1 LQLLT
6 FFCYTFEKFYY
17 KDIEMAKHQFQTEA
31 NQILHLMIHS
41 LYSNKEIFLR
51 ELVSNASDALDKL
64 NMLVLTDDAYKGV
77 NFAPRIDIVANK
89 EAKTL
94 TIKDSGIGMNE
105 EDLMNNLGTIAKSGT
120 KAFLENLTG
129 DQKQDSNLIG
139 QFGVGFYACFMVASK
154 VEVTTKKAGE
164 EQAYLWTS
172 KGDGE
177 FEIENATMGGQGTQI
192 VMHLNDDEDEFL
204 ETYRIESIIKKY
216 SNHIPFPI
224 FMDKEKHIPAV
235 KDEEGNETEPS
246 KTEIENVQINRANA
260 LWTIAKSEIK
270 DEEYKDFYSSI
281 AHSSEEPL
289 AWMHNKAEGAIEYTT
304 LFYIP
309 SKAPMDMYRVDYQTG
324 IKLYINRVFITDD
337 EKELM
342 PTYLRFLRGVIDSK
356 DLPLNV
362 SREILQSNAVMN
374 KIKNASVKKVL
385 SELSKLKKDKEKY
398 DTFYK
403 EFGNVLKEGL
413 YNDFANREKILD
425 LLQFHT
431 LNNTERVYLE
441 DFVKNVDEQKK
452 EIYYITG
459 KTSLAMLKNSPAL
472 EKFKARGIDVLVL
485 NEEVDTIIFPMVT
498 EYKEYK
504 LVHVSDAKF
513 EESEDEKKAKEETA
527 KTYEGLVKEFKDALG
542 EDVKDVE
549 TSSDLVD
556 SPVALKIDK
565 EDPSYMMAQMM
576 KQMGQGG
583 DVPEPA
589 PILQINPNHELLVK
603 LRDSADQNLI
613 NDAAHVLLDQAKL
626 FDGRELKDTADF
638 ISRLNRII
646 SKAL

>member
-1 LQLLT
+1 
-6 FFCYTFEKFYY
+6 
-17 KDIEMAKHQFQTEA
+17 MAKHQFQTEA
-31 NQILHLMIHS
+31 DQILQLMTHS

-64 NMLVLTDDAYKGV
+64 NMLVLTDEKYKGV
-77 NFAPRIDIVANK
+77 TFNPRIDIVIDK

-94 TIKDSGIGMNE
+94 TVKDTGIGMNE

-129 DQKQDSNLIG
+129 DQKADSQLIG
-139 QFGVGFYACFMVASK
+139 QFGVGFYAAFMVADK

-164 EQAYLWTS
+164 EQAYLWRSNGT
-172 KGDGE
+172 GE
-177 FEIENATMGGQGTQI
+177 YEIEPATMDGHGTQI
-192 VMHLNDDEDEFL
+192 VMYLKEDESEFL
-204 ETYRIESIIKKY
+204 EEHRIESIIKKY

-235 KDEEGNETEPS
+235 TDDEGNETEPS
-246 KTEIENVQINRANA
+246 KTEIVNEQINRANA
-260 LWTIAKSEIK
+260 LWTLPKSEIS

-309 SKAPMDMYRVDYQTG
+309 SKAPMDIYRVDYQPG

-385 SELSKLKKDKEKY
+385 SELSKMMKKRPEDYK
-398 DTFYK
+398 TFYK

-413 YNDFANREKILD
+413 YNDFANREKILE
-425 LLQFHT
+425 LLQFHH
-431 LNNTERVYLE
+431 LNSDEVTTIEE
-441 DFVKNVDEQKK
+441 FVKTVDEEKK

-459 KTSLAMLKNSPAL
+459 KTSVDMLKHSPLL
-472 EKFKARGIDVLVL
+472 EKFKARNIDVLIL

-513 EESEDEKKAKEETA
+513 EATEEEKKAEEELA
-527 KTYEGLVKEFKDALG
+527 KTYEGLTKEFKEVLG
-542 EDVKDVE
+542 ESVKEVE
-549 TSSDLVD
+549 TTNDLVE
-556 SPVALKIDK
+556 SPVALKVDK
-565 EDPSYMMAQMM
+565 EDPAYMMAQMM
-576 KQMGQGG
+576 KQMGQDGG
-583 DVPEPA
+583 APEPA
-589 PILQINPNHELLVK
+589 PILQINPKHELIAK
-603 LRDSADQNLI
+603 LKESADQNLI
-613 NDAAHVLLDQAKL
+613 SDAAHILLDQAKL
-626 FDGRELKDTADF
+626 FDGKELDDTAEF
-638 ISRLNRII
+638 IERLNRIMT
-646 SKAL
+646 KAL

>member
-1 LQLLT
+1 
-6 FFCYTFEKFYY
+6 
-17 KDIEMAKHQFQTEA
+17 MAKHQFQTEA
-31 NQILHLMIHS
+31 NQILNLMIHS
-41 LYSNKEIFLR
+41 LYSNKEIFIR

-64 NMLVLTDDAYKGV
+64 NMLVLTDEKYKDV
-77 NFAPRIDIVANK
+77 TFTPRIDIVANK

-120 KAFLENLTG
+120 KAFLENMTG
-129 DQKQDSNLIG
+129 DQKKDSNLIG
-139 QFGVGFYACFMVASK
+139 QFGVGFYACFMVAHK

-177 FEIENATMGGQGTQI
+177 FDIEPATMEGNGTQI
-192 VMHLNDDEDEFL
+192 VMHLNDDDSEYLED
-204 ETYRIESIIKKY
+204 YRIESIIKKY

-235 KDEEGNETEPS
+235 KDDKGNETEAA
-246 KTEIENVQINRANA
+246 KTEIENEQINRANA
-260 LWTIAKSEIK
+260 LWTISKSEIS

-309 SKAPMDMYRVDYQTG
+309 SKAPMDLYRVDYQTG

-362 SREILQSNAVMN
+362 SREILQSNAVMA

-385 SELSKLKKDKEKY
+385 SELAKMAKKDKEKY
-398 DTFYK
+398 DAFYK

-413 YNDFANREKILD
+413 YNDFANREKILE
-425 LLQFHT
+425 LLQF
-431 LNNTERVYLE
+431 NTINSTEPVMIE
-441 DFVKNVDEQKK
+441 EFVKNVDEEKK

-459 KTSLAMLKNSPAL
+459 KTSLEMLKNSPAL
-472 EKFKARGIDVLVL
+472 ERFKSRGIDVLVL

-513 EESEDEKKAKEETA
+513 EESEEEKKAEEETA

-542 EDVKDVE
+542 ESVKDVE
-549 TSSDLVD
+549 TTFDLTD
-556 SPVALKIDK
+556 SPVAIKVDK

-576 KQMGQGG
+576 KQMGQGT

-589 PILQINPNHELLVK
+589 PILQINPNHELLMK
-603 LRDSADQNLI
+603 LKDSADQNLI
-613 NDAAHVLLDQAKL
+613 NDAAHVLLEQAKL
-626 FDGRELKDTADF
+626 FDGQEIGDTAGF
-638 ISRLNRII
+638 ITRLNRII

>member
-1 LQLLT
+1 
-6 FFCYTFEKFYY
+6 
-17 KDIEMAKHQFQTEA
+17 MAKHQFQTEA
-31 NQILHLMIHS
+31 NQILNLMIHS
-41 LYSNKEIFLR
+41 LYSNKEIFIR

-64 NMLVLTDDAYKGV
+64 NMLVLTDEKYK
-77 NFAPRIDIVANK
+77 NIDFTPRIDIVANK

-94 TIKDSGIGMNE
+94 TIKDTGIGMNE
-105 EDLMNNLGTIAKSGT
+105 EDLINNLGTIAKSGT

-129 DQKQDSNLIG
+129 DQKEDSNLIG
-139 QFGVGFYACFMVASK
+139 QFGVGFYACFMVADK

-172 KGDGE
+172 AGDGS
-177 FEIENATMGGQGTQI
+177 FEIEPTTMDGHGTQI
-192 VMHLNDDEDEFL
+192 VMHLKEGEEEFL
-204 ETYRIESIIKKY
+204 EEHRIEAIVKKY

-235 KDEEGNETEPS
+235 TDDEGNETEPS
-246 KTEIENVQINRANA
+246 RTEVENVQINKANA
-260 LWTIAKSEIK
+260 LWTIPKK
-270 DEEYKDFYSSI
+270 DLTDEDYKDFYSSI

-309 SKAPMDMYRVDYQTG
+309 SKAPMDLYRVDYQTG

-362 SREILQSNAVMN
+362 SREILQSNAVMA

-385 SELSKLKKDKEKY
+385 SELAKMSKKDKEKY
-398 DTFYK
+398 DKFYA

-413 YNDFANREKILD
+413 YNDFANREKILE
-425 LLQFHT
+425 LLQFNT
-431 LNNTERVYLE
+431 LNSDEKVMIE
-441 DFVKNVDEQKK
+441 EFVKNVDEAKK

-459 KTSLAMLKNSPAL
+459 KTSLELLKNSPAL
-472 EKFKARGIDVLVL
+472 ERFKSRGIDVLVL

-504 LVHVSDAKF
+504 FVPVADAKF
-513 EESEDEKKAKEETA
+513 EESEEEKKAEEETA
-527 KTYEGLVKEFKDALG
+527 KTYEGLLKQFKDALG
-542 EDVKDVE
+542 DSVKDVE
-549 TSSDLVD
+549 TTTELVD
-556 SPVALKIDK
+556 SPVKLKEDK
-565 EDPSYMMAQMM
+565 EDPAYMMYQMM
-576 KQMGQGG
+576 KQMGQNS
-583 DVPEPA
+583 DAPA
-589 PILQINPNHELLVK
+589 PKPILQINPNHELLKK
-603 LRDSADQNLI
+603 LKDTSDVNLI
-613 NDAAHVLLDQAKL
+613 NDAAGVLLDQAKL
-626 FDGRELKDTADF
+626 FDGMELDDTVDF
-638 ISRLNRII
+638 IARLNRIMA
-646 SKAL
+646 KAL

>member
-1 LQLLT
+1 
-6 FFCYTFEKFYY
+6 
-17 KDIEMAKHQFQTEA
+17 MAKHQFQTEA
-31 NQILHLMIHS
+31 NQILNLMIHS

-64 NMLVLTDDAYKGV
+64 NMLVLRDDAYKGV
-77 NFAPRIDIVANK
+77 AFAPRIDIVANK

-129 DQKQDSNLIG
+129 DQKKDSNLIG
-139 QFGVGFYACFMVASK
+139 QFGVGFYSCFMVAHK
-154 VEVTTKKAGE
+154 VEVTTKKAA
-164 EQAYLWTS
+164 QDRAYKWIS
-172 KGDGE
+172 SGDGT
-177 FEIENATMGGQGTQI
+177 FEIEDATMDGHGTEI
-192 VMHLNDDEDEFL
+192 VMYLNDDEGEFL
-204 ETYRIESIIKKY
+204 ESYRIENIIKKY

-224 FMDKEKHIPAV
+224 FMDKEKYIPAK
-235 KDEEGNETEPS
+235 KDDDGKEIEPS
-246 KTEIENVQINRANA
+246 RNEIENVQINRANA
-260 LWTIAKSEIK
+260 LWTISKSEIK

-281 AHSSEEPL
+281 AHSSEEHL
-289 AWMHNKAEGAIEYTT
+289 TWMHHKAEGAIEYTT

-342 PTYLRFLRGVIDSK
+342 PTYMRFLRGVIDSK

-362 SREILQSNAVMN
+362 SREILQSNAVMA

-385 SELSKLKKDKEKY
+385 SELAKIAKNDKEKY
-398 DTFYK
+398 DKFFK

-413 YNDFANREKILD
+413 YSDYGNREKILE
-425 LLQFHT
+425 LMKFNT
-431 LNNTERVYLE
+431 LNSDETVMFE
-441 DFVKNVDEQKK
+441 DFLKNVDEDKK

-459 KTSLAMLKNSPAL
+459 KTSLSMLKNSPAL
-472 EKFKARGIDVLVL
+472 ERFKTRNIDVLVL

-504 LVHVSDAKF
+504 LIHVSDAKF
-513 EESEDEKKAKEETA
+513 EENKEEKKIEQESAKEF
-527 KTYEGLVKEFKDALG
+527 EGLIKELKESLGDSVKS
-542 EDVKDVE
+542 VE
-549 TSSDLVD
+549 VTFDLVD
-556 SPVALKIDK
+556 SPVKLKEDK
-565 EDPSYMMAQMM
+565 EDPAYMMAQMM
-576 KQMGQGG
+576 RQMGQGAST
-583 DVPEPA
+583 PAPA
-589 PILQINPNHELLVK
+589 PILQINPKHELILK
-603 LRDSADQNLI
+603 LKNSVDQNLI
-613 NDAAHVLLDQAKL
+613 SDAAHVLLDQAKL
-626 FDGRELKDTADF
+626 FEGTELEDTAGF

-646 SKAL
+646 SKAI

>member
-1 LQLLT
+1 
-6 FFCYTFEKFYY
+6 
-17 KDIEMAKHQFQTEA
+17 MAKHQFQTEA

-41 LYSNKEIFLR
+41 LYSNKEIFIR

-64 NMLVLTDDAYKGV
+64 NMLVLTDEKYKDV
-77 NFAPRIDIVANK
+77 AFNPRVDIVANK

-120 KAFLENLTG
+120 KAFLENLSG
-129 DQKQDSNLIG
+129 DQKKDSQLIG
-139 QFGVGFYACFMVASK
+139 QFGVGFYACFMVAHK

-164 EQAYLWTS
+164 ETAYLWTS

-177 FEIENATMGGQGTQI
+177 FDLETTTQDGHGTTI

-204 ETYRIESIIKKY
+204 ETHRIESIIKKY

-224 FMDKEKHIPAV
+224 FMDKEKFVAAV
-235 KDEEGNETEPS
+235 KDDDDKEIEPS
-246 KTEIENVQINRANA
+246 RTDIVNEQINRANA
-260 LWTIAKSEIK
+260 LWSIAKK
-270 DEEYKDFYSSI
+270 DVTDEEYKDFYSSI

-289 AWMHNKAEGAIEYTT
+289 TWMHNKAEGALEYTT

-362 SREILQSNAVMN
+362 SREILQSNAVMS

-385 SELSKLKKDKEKY
+385 SELSKMAKKDAEKY
-398 DTFYK
+398 EIFHS

-413 YNDFANREKILD
+413 YNDFANREKILE
-425 LLQFHT
+425 LLKFNT
-431 LNNTERVYLE
+431 LNSSEKVMIE
-441 DFVKNVDEQKK
+441 EFVKNVDEEKK

-459 KTSLAMLKNSPAL
+459 KSSLAMLKNSPAL
-472 EKFKARGIDVLVL
+472 ERFKARNIDVLVL

-504 LVHVSDAKF
+504 LIPVADAKF
-513 EESEDEKKAKEETA
+513 EESEEEKKAEEEVA
-527 KTYEGLVKEFKDALG
+527 ATYGDLAKEFKEALG
-542 EDVKDVE
+542 DAVKSVE
-549 TSSDLVD
+549 TTSDLTE
-556 SPVALKIDK
+556 SAVAIKVDK

-583 DVPEPA
+583 DVPAPA
-589 PILQINPNHELLVK
+589 PILQINPKHELIVK
-603 LRDSADQNLI
+603 LKESADQNLI

-626 FDGRELKDTADF
+626 FDGQELADTADF
-638 ISRLNRII
+638 ISRLNRIMA
-646 SKAL
+646 KAL

>member
-1 LQLLT
+1 
-6 FFCYTFEKFYY
+6 
-17 KDIEMAKHQFQTEA
+17 MAKHQFQTEA

-41 LYSNKEIFLR
+41 LYSNKEIFIR

-64 NMLVLTDDAYKGV
+64 NMLVLTDDKYKDV
-77 NFAPRIDIVANK
+77 TFAPRIDIVANK

-129 DQKQDSNLIG
+129 DQKEDSNLIG
-139 QFGVGFYACFMVASK
+139 QFGVGFYAAFMVANK

-164 EQAYLWTS
+164 DQAFLWTS
-172 KGDGE
+172 AGDGE
-177 FEIENATMGGQGTQI
+177 FDIENTTQDGHGTTI
-192 VMHLNDDEDEFL
+192 VMHLNDDESEFL
-204 ETYRIESIIKKY
+204 EPYRIESVIKKY

-235 KDEEGNETEPS
+235 KDDEGNETEPA
-246 KTEIENVQINRANA
+246 KTETENEQINRANA
-260 LWTIAKSEIK
+260 LWTIAKSEVT

-309 SKAPMDMYRVDYQTG
+309 NRAPMDMYRVDYQTG

-362 SREILQSNAVMN
+362 SREILQSNAVMA

-385 SELSKLKKDKEKY
+385 SELSKMAKKDPKKY
-398 DTFYK
+398 DEFFK

-413 YNDFANREKILD
+413 YSDFGNREKILE
-425 LLQFHT
+425 LMKFNT
-431 LNNTERVYLE
+431 LNSDETVMIE
-441 DFVKNVDEQKK
+441 DFIKNVDEEKK

-459 KTSLAMLKNSPAL
+459 KTSLSMLKSSPAL
-472 EKFKARGIDVLVL
+472 ERFKSRGIDVLVL

-504 LVHVSDAKF
+504 LVPVADAKF
-513 EESEDEKKAKEETA
+513 EETEEEKKAEEETA
-527 KTYEGLVKEFKDALG
+527 KSFEGLVKEFKDALG
-542 EDVKDVE
+542 ESVKEVE
-549 TSSDLVD
+549 TTSDLVD
-556 SPVALKIDK
+556 SPVKLKEDK
-565 EDPSYMMAQMM
+565 EDPAYMMAQMM

-583 DVPEPA
+583 DTPEPA
-589 PILQINPNHELLVK
+589 PILQINPKHELLMK
-603 LRDSADQNLI
+603 LKDSADQNLI

-626 FDGRELKDTADF
+626 FDGKELTDTADF
-638 ISRLNRII
+638 ISRMNRII
-646 SKAL
+646 SKAI